1 MFFPRRSNLRN
12 FLHYSAWPTGPE
24 RNNPKQNGAGLSRS
38 GVRAGIFPQKI
49 QEERSC
55 ASSFS
60 AQTHSAPAEFC
71 SGHSQKYRAQ
81 RKPMLLLEFAGEL
94 FKFRAKT
101 PALEVLF
108 QLPPRWKART
118 LYRHYPSPCA
128 KLFEQGG

>member
-1 MFFPRRSNLRN
+1 MA
-12 FLHYSAWPTGPE
+12 HWPGAE
-24 RNNPKQNGAGLSRS
+24 QSKRNGAGLSRS

-94 FKFRAKT
+94 FRFRAKT

-108 QLPPRWKART
+108 QLPPRWKANIAVFAAPPLAR
-118 LYRHYPSPCA
+118 PSNDRAVWRLCV
-128 KLFEQGG
+128 GRNG